1 MASKY
6 YPSLVVATKEF
17 RRGQQEAVSLNN
29 QHCTPNWELLDRAKS
44 AEFVAG
50 VKYEWDM
57 MAQLGLINNTE
68 EN

>member
-1 MASKY
+1 MA
-6 YPSLVVATKEF
+6 VITTKEF
-17 RRGQQEAVSLNN
+17 RKGQAAAVSLNN
-29 QHCTPNWELLDRAKS
+29 QHCTPNWELLERAKS

-57 MAQLGLINNTE
+57 MAQLGLINSTE